1 LDNLFS
7 AEQLEFLKS
16 KFVEKDSC
24 SIRHEKT
31 DEKINQ
37 LIVDSTQTKV
47 KLSIIQWVGV
57 TACGASIAT
66 LVAMI
71 ISALKSVAA
80 TM

>member
-1 LDNLFS
+1 MENLFT

-37 LIVDSTQTKV
+37 LIVNSTQTNV

-57 TACGASIAT
+57 AAAGSSIAALIAA
-66 LVAMI
+66 LVNAI
-71 ISALKSVAA
+71 LGK
-80 TM
+80 